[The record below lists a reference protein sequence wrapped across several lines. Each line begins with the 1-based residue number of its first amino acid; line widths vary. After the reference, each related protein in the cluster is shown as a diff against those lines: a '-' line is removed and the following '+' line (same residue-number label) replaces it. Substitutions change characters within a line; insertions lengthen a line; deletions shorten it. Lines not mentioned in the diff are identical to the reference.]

1 MPQIYR
7 VAVRGRFDSLSDESR
22 AGLAAAVEDHDVV
35 TSGGFSDD
43 GKLSYDRHLDFF
55 TYRVQLRT
63 DAEDGADGVT
73 REATRRALDAIGV
86 FGADVR
92 DVKVTLTD
100 MAGMWR

>member
-7 VAVRGRFDSLSDESR
+7 VAVRGRFDSLTDDSR
-22 AGLAAAVEDHDVV
+22 AALAAAVDEHDVV

-43 GKLSYDRHLDFF
+43 GRLSYDGHLDFF
-55 TYRVQLRT
+55 AFRVQLRT
-63 DAEDGADGVT
+63 DADDGAADVT
-73 REATRRALDAIGV
+73 REATRRALDAIAG
-86 FGADVR
+86 FGAEAR